1 MLHAVIL
8 AGGGGTRLW
17 PASRRRTPKQLL
29 PLGRSAHES
38 LLAAT
43 ARRLEDVVGQGQIWV
58 VTAADQRDA
67 VAATL
72 PHVPEAQILAE
83 PCARN
88 TAAAIG
94 LAAVHVAARDPQGV
108 VGAVPADHAI
118 GDEAEYRAV
127 VARAFALAAS
137 GDAIVTIGVKPTSPE
152 TGFGYLEPGASVP
165 GGAHLVARFVEKP
178 DRRTAE
184 DYVARG
190 FLWNAGLFFFKAG
203 RILAEIARQ
212 LPPLAAGLD
221 SIARVLAEGADAA
234 AVTARVYPDL
244 PAISVDYGVMER

>member
-29 PLGRSAHES
+29 SLGRSATES

-43 ARRLEDVVGQGQIWV
+43 CRRLEEIVGKGQIWV
-58 VTAADQRDA
+58 VTAADQHEA
-67 VAATL
+67 VLAAL
-72 PHVPEAQILAE
+72 PHVPRAQIIAE

-94 LAAVHVAARDPQGV
+94 LAAVTIAAGDPQAVLGV
-108 VGAVPADHAI
+108 VPADHAI
-118 GDEAEYRAV
+118 GDEVEYRAV
-127 VARAFALAAS
+127 LGRAFALAAA
-137 GDAIVTIGVKPTSPE
+137 GDAIVTVGVRPSAPE
-152 TGFGYLEPGASVP
+152 TGFGYLEPGAEVS
-165 GGAHLVARFVEKP
+165 GGARVVARFVEKP

-190 FLWNAGLFFFKAG
+190 F
-203 RILAEIARQ
+203 
-212 LPPLAAGLD
+212 
-221 SIARVLAEGADAA
+221 
-234 AVTARVYPDL
+234 
-244 PAISVDYGVMER
+244 